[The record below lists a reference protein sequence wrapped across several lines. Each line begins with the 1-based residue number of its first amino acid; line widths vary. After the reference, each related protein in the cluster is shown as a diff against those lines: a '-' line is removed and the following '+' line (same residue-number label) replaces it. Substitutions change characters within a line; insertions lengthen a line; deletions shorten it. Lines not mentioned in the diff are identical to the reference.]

1 MSAAQP
7 PGGRIRPGAG
17 AAVTVASEPR
27 RPLRL
32 RRAGRGERAPVVTSA
47 SAIVVALLAL
57 PLAFLVLQAVTTGW
71 SELRPVL
78 FRHLTLSLLWNTVRL
93 TVVVTALCA
102 IVGTLAAWLVE
113 RTDLPARRLWAVL
126 LVLPIAVPDF
136 VVSFGWVQLAPGVSG
151 FGGAVLVMTFAV
163 YPFVYLPVAAS
174 LRRADPAEEEVARSL
189 GLGPFATFWRVTVGQ
204 VRLAV
209 LGGSLLVALVILA
222 EYGAFEILRFQTF
235 TTEIYTEYLNFR
247 TSTAAALS
255 LVLVLLSLVVLVSEG
270 ASRGGGRVER
280 SAPMAPRPPIRHR
293 LGRARPLALLACSA
307 VVGLAL
313 GVPFGEIVSLLA
325 HSGGVGLPGA
335 ASVGSALLHTVAYGA
350 PAALAATVGA
360 VPLAVLSLRHPGRL
374 STVFEKSSYLILG
387 LPGIVVALALV
398 FFTERYA
405 AGSLYQSPLLLIC
418 AYALMFFPLALVAVR
433 ASLAQSPVRL
443 EEVARSLGRPR
454 LEVLARVT
462 LPLVAPGLA
471 VGFCL
476 VFLEAI
482 TELTATLVLIPP
494 STETLSTQ
502 FWAFQTNGF
511 DGQAA
516 LFALVIV
523 ALAAVPGYA
532 LGRWFDRLP
541 SAVSAT

>member
-1 MSAAQP
+1 M
-7 PGGRIRPGAG
+7 
-17 AAVTVASEPR
+17 
-27 RPLRL
+27 
-32 RRAGRGERAPVVTSA
+32 
-47 SAIVVALLAL
+47 
-57 PLAFLVLQAVTTGW
+57 
-71 SELRPVL
+71 
-78 FRHLTLSLLWNTVRL
+78 
-93 TVVVTALCA
+93 
-102 IVGTLAAWLVE
+102 
-113 RTDLPARRLWAVL
+113 
-126 LVLPIAVPDF
+126 LPIAVPDF

-151 FGGAVLVMTFAV
+151 FPGAVLVMTFAV

-189 GLGPFATFWRVTVGQ
+189 GLGRVATFWRVTVGQ
-204 VRLAV
+204 VRLAI
-209 LGGSLLVALVILA
+209 LGGSLLVALVMLA
-222 EYGAFEILRFQTF
+222 EYGAFEILRYQTF

-255 LVLVLLSLVVLVSEG
+255 LLLVALSLAVLVAEG
-270 ASRGGGRVER
+270 ASRGGGRVDR
-280 SAPMAPRPPIRHR
+280 SAPMAQRPPVRHR
-293 LGRARPLALLACSA
+293 LGRARPLALAGCGA
-307 VVGLAL
+307 IVALAL
-313 GVPFGEIVSLLA
+313 GVPFGEIVSLMA
-325 HSGGVGLPGA
+325 QSGGASLPGA
-335 ASVGSALLHTVAYGA
+335 ASIGSALAHTVAYSA
-350 PAALAATVGA
+350 PAALAATLAA
-360 VPLAVLSLRHPGRL
+360 VPVAVLSLRHPSRVAAL
-374 STVFEKSSYLILG
+374 FEKSSYLILG

-405 AGSLYQSPLLLIC
+405 SGSLYQSPLLLVV

-454 LEVLARVT
+454 LEVLRRVT
-462 LPLVAPGLA
+462 LPLIAPGLA

-511 DGQAA
+511 NGQAA
-516 LFALVIV
+516 VFAAVIV
-523 ALAAVPGYA
+523 ALAAVPGYV